1 VPPQLSVMVSFESS
15 LFNSSNNNKSVHS
28 QGTLGGWA
36 TSEHSQELSPG
47 LLELSEIGDITAFW
61 HVEPFWHRS
70 WVWYTDGW
78 TDRKV

>member
-1 VPPQLSVMVSFESS
+1 MVSFESS

-47 LLELSEIGDITAFW
+47 LLELSEIGDITAF
-61 HVEPFWHRS
+61 
-70 WVWYTDGW
+70 
-78 TDRKV
+78 